1 MSFVAKI
8 FGMDPPDMV
17 ETPIEEVPSYE
28 DEQRELEQKR
38 LLEEQEKKR
47 KGRRSTILTGG
58 QGLNDIEDENINK
71 RNLLGG

>member
-28 DEQRELEQKR
+28 DEQEKIKQQK
-38 LLEEQEKKR
+38 LLEEQERKR
-47 KGRRSTILTGG
+47 ERR
-58 QGLNDIEDENINK
+58 
-71 RNLLGG
+71 R